1 MTFSRIIGM
10 LSLAALVS
18 AVITADRA
26 PARPAC
32 VPDTQNQSQS
42 QPEPTTTAEQAA
54 DRKDGTTVRLQK
66 VKEWRIAAGQ
76 HKPGESDSA
85 AVTIAAWPSKDLQS
99 VIDFVA
105 KLASQFAR
113 SAKTTL
119 SRAQMKRLFELS
131 DQEVQRKDL
140 TRVLRQGVLLHTD
153 IALLELEKGAYQQ
166 RSVWIEGRGI
176 FADGQIFL
184 MPQKY
189 HWQYARQLIDS
200 IPENQIAKG
209 WYIATTAH
217 MQSRRLLSY
226 SAQNLRS
233 ALEKFPS
240 SDRLLFYAGALHE
253 IWASPANQN
262 VLLPPSGKVSFGSR
276 ESELKLA
283 RQFFQKAL
291 AVNPDFAEAR
301 LHLGRVQGLLGDHAQ
316 AAAEL
321 ERAAG
326 SINDPQLS
334 YYSSLYLGWELA
346 QLSRLNEARDQYERA
361 ATLYPGA
368 QSAHL
373 AISQLAHGS
382 GDAKAAF
389 LAVQNVFALHVRDPW
404 NDDPWWAY
412 DVSHVRD
419 AAGLMIEMRK
429 SFGGPP
435 R

>member
-1 MTFSRIIGM
+1 MKFSRIIEM
-10 LSLAALVS
+10 LSLTALAF
-18 AVITADRA
+18 AVITADSA
-26 PARPAC
+26 PARPAG
-32 VPDTQNQSQS
+32 VSDTQNQSQS
-42 QPEPTTTAEQAA
+42 RPEPTATAEQAA
-54 DRKDGTTVRLQK
+54 DKKDSTTVRLQK
-66 VKEWRIAAGQ
+66 VKEWRIAAGL
-76 HKPGESDSA
+76 HKPGEPDSA
-85 AVTIAAWPSKDLQS
+85 AVTIAGWPSKDLQS

-113 SAKTTL
+113 SAKPTL
-119 SRAQMKRLFELS
+119 SRVQMKRLFELS

-140 TRVLRQGVLLHTD
+140 NRILRQGVLLHTD
-153 IALLELEKGAYQQ
+153 IALLELEKGAYEH

-189 HWQYARQLIDS
+189 HWQFARQLIDS
-200 IPENQIAKG
+200 IPEDQIAKG

-217 MQSRRLLSY
+217 MHSHRLLSY

-240 SDRLLFYAGALHE
+240 SDRLLFYAGTLHE
-253 IWASPANQN
+253 IWASPPNQN
-262 VLLPPSGKVSFGSR
+262 ILLPPSGKVTFGSR

-283 RQFFQKAL
+283 RQFLQKAL

-321 ERAAG
+321 EGAAA

-373 AISQLAHGS
+373 ALSQLAHSS

-389 LAVQNVFALHVRDPW
+389 LAVQNVFALHIRDPW

-419 AAGLMIEMRK
+419 AAGLMVEMRRGL
-429 SFGGPP
+429 GGVP